1 MLNKGSTRS
10 KIFTRTRNNMLE
22 DIYKGIDEA
31 PISSE
36 KKKELKQRL
45 KVLASKHIKDP
56 LTSSATDC
64 FLSDL
69 NDIMDK
75 LPLSEGEKNA
85 LKSNLSRTV
94 RDNINKYQNDIRKI
108 ESKKDRT
115 SSDIDSSPEGDLEKS
130 LNKRRKERTSA
141 DDWSLDRDFGKS
153 PDKRRKERTSADD
166 RSLDR
171 DSNEDMFNK
180 GSTRSKIFTRTR
192 NNMLE
197 DIYKG
202 IDEAPISSE
211 KKKELKQR
219 LKFLAS
225 KHIKDPLTS
234 SATDCFLSDLN
245 DIMDKLPLSEGE
257 KNALKSNLSR
267 TIRDN
272 INKYQ
277 NDIQKLERKKD
288 RTSSDIDSSPEGDL
302 EKSLNKR
309 RKERTSADDWSLDR
323 DFGKS
328 PDKRRK
334 ERTSADDRSLDR
346 DSNEDMFNKGSTR
359 SKIFTRTRNNML
371 EDIYKGID
379 EAPIS
384 SEKKKELKQRLKVLA
399 SKHIKDPLTSSATDC
414 FLSDLNDIMDKLPLS
429 EGEKNALKSNLSRT
443 IRDNI
448 NKYQNDIQKL
458 ERKKDRT
465 SSDIDSSPEGD
476 LEKSLNKRR
485 KERTSADDR
494 SLDRD
499 SNEDMFNKGSTRSK
513 IFTRTRNNM
522 LEDIYKGIDEAPI
535 SSEKKKE
542 LKQRLKVLASKHI
555 KDPLTSSATDCFLS
569 DLNDIMDKL
578 PLSEGE
584 KNALKSNLSRTVR
597 GNINKYQ
604 NDIQKLERKKDI
616 TSSDIDSS
624 PEGDLEKSL
633 NKRRKE
639 RTSADDWSLD
649 RDFGKSPDKR
659 RKERTSADDRS
670 LDRDSNEDM
679 FNKGSTRSKIFTR
692 TRNNMLEDI
701 YKGIDEAPISSEKK
715 KELKQ
720 RLKVLASK
728 HIKDPLTSS
737 ATDCFLSDLN
747 DIMEKLPL
755 SEGEKNAL
763 KSNLSRTVRDNIN
776 KYQNDIRKIES
787 KKDRTSSDIDSSPE
801 GDLEKSLN
809 KRRKERTS
817 ADDWSLDRD
826 FGKSPDKRRK
836 ERTSADDRS
845 LDRDSNEDMFNKGST
860 RSKIFT
866 RTRNNMLED
875 IYKGIDEA
883 PISSEKKKELKQR
896 LKVLASKHIKDPL
909 TSSAT
914 DCFLSDLNDIMDK
927 LPLSEGEK
935 NALKSNLSRTVRGN
949 INKYQNDIQK
959 LERKKDRTSSDI
971 DSSPEGDLEKSLN
984 KRRKE
989 RTSADDWSL
998 DRDFGKSPDKR
1009 RKERTSADD
1018 RSLDRDSNEDMFN
1031 KGSTRSK
1038 IFTRT
1043 RNNMLED
1050 IYKGID
1056 EAPISSE
1063 KKKEL
1068 KQRLKFLASKHIKD
1082 PLTSSATDC
1091 FLSDLN
1097 DIMDKLPLSEDEKN
1111 ALKSNLSRTIRD
1123 NINKYQN
1130 DIQKIESKKDRTS
1143 SDIDSSP
1150 EGDLEKSLN
1159 KRRKE
1164 RTSADDRS
1172 LDRDSNEDMF
1182 NKGSTRSKI
1191 FTRTRNNML
1200 EDIYKGIDEAPIS
1213 SEKKKE
1219 LKQRLKF
1226 LASKHIKD
1234 PLTSSATDCFLS
1246 DLNDIMDKLPL
1257 SEGEKNALKSNLSRT
1272 VRGNINKYQ
1281 NDIRKIESKKDRT
1294 SSDIDSSP
1302 EGDLEKSL
1310 NKRRKERTS
1319 ADDWS
1324 LDRDF
1329 GKSPDKR
1336 RKERTSADDRSL
1348 DRDSNEDMFNKGS
1361 TRSKIFTRTRNNML
1375 EDIYKGI
1382 DEAPISSEKKKELKQ
1397 RLKVLASKH
1406 IKDPLTSSATDCF
1419 LSDLNDIM
1427 DKLPLSEGEKNA
1439 LKSNLSRTVRDNINK
1454 YQNDIQKLERKKDR
1468 TSSDIDSSPEGDLEK
1483 SLNKRRKGRTSTEID
1498 STQEEEFEKS
1508 PDKRRKE
1515 RTSADDWSLD
1525 RDFGKLPAKRK
1536 TERTSAEIDAPL
1548 DRDFEKSAGKRR
1560 KERTSAEG
1568 ADRSLDGD
1576 FDRSPDRRKSQR
1588 PSIEEADPSLERDHK
1603 KSTDRRKKQRT
1614 SFEEEEDLQKSPD
1627 TRKKQRTS
1635 IEEVDLDKSTDRRK
1649 KQRTSFEEADD
1660 SQERDLQ
1667 KSLDGRKKQK
1677 TSIEGAEFEKYPGK
1691 RKKDRTSVEEGDPSL
1706 DRDSNEEMLNK
1717 FGSTRSK
1724 IFNRTRNNIL
1734 EDIYKGIDGAP
1745 LSSEK
1750 KKELK
1755 QRVKFL
1761 ASKHLID
1768 PLTSSATDSFL
1779 SDINDIMD
1787 KLPLSEA
1794 EKNALKSNLSRT
1806 TRDNINKYQNDIHKM
1821 ERKKDRTSVEEGG
1834 DPSLDRDSNEEMF
1847 NKFGSTRSKI
1857 FTRTRNNILEDIY
1870 KGIDG
1875 APISSAKKKELKQR
1889 VKFLASK
1896 HLIDPLTSSAT
1907 DSFLSDINDIMD
1919 KLPLSED
1926 EKNTLK
1932 SNLSRSLRDNINKYQ
1947 KEINKIER
1955 KNLQTKED
1963 NYRNRRNKQ
1972 AADENPDSS
1981 SHVFRRKE
1989 TKSLEHVRSRA
2000 EHDIFQDEIEDDVK
2014 RHNITGEKAR
2024 VSLVSDDGTVLR
2036 GKESILQWITETVDE
2051 SDISDEKKKQI
2062 KIKLSKMARESWN
2075 EFENIQEALKVVIGE
2090 IDHGGEE
2097 DHRES
2102 DAYYDNVTDPND
2114 ESLESYQYSSMDDD
2128 EYGSGQGEK
2137 TLLPN
2142 NKTREKEICLQVMD
2156 KVIYNSPFVHEK
2168 KIGIESLIQDGTLSR
2183 FENTV
2188 EVAPIAKKKKQ
2199 QLKSIL
2205 KVMYELASTTI
2216 INMNKSQSEISNI
2229 IQQQRNIERKYKQFR
2244 RDGYRRRLI
2253 SLEEVNP
2260 YLAKESIMHGMENA
2274 IEISNIPYD
2283 QKKELHYKLDKMAA
2297 ENLQQP
2303 LSADVQKAVKTEIS
2317 RIMKE
2322 MPIPKDERSKLR
2334 RGLKH
2339 SVDDS
2344 LEFLRDATK
2353 NLELNVL
2360 SDVLRYTEKVN
2371 TEAPISKHEMEF
2383 KQKLSRI
2390 ANLEQPSSV
2399 DVQKSLN
2406 NEIEGILNELSIP
2419 TVENERFA
2427 YKNFN
2432 SPIFESTLNIPQLP
2446 ADKKKRIKSYWTEA
2460 VNENISVV
2468 QNEIADTEDGTR
2480 GKKISAEQ
2488 QRVKQELVL
2497 EAMKK
2502 TIEESNMPERKKK
2515 KIRKKLNAIAE
2526 DNKNDPLSAN
2536 VQKAL
2541 KVVVGEILVQIK
2553 KPKDDMSTPNLVG
2566 DVSAAQRQK
2575 RKKKSLTPLENIDPS
2590 LARVSILQGLDTT
2603 IENSN
2608 IHEENKREL
2617 QTKLNKM
2624 TEDKLQQPLSPDVK
2638 KAVKAGIGD
2647 ILKEIPI
2654 PKEERSKLRRGLK
2667 HSVDDSL
2674 ESLRDTSVREETH
2687 TTNLENIVENVL
2699 HDLENSLDDLNQNQ
2713 DNRDLVTSTRNNLI
2727 DRFYR
2732 TVEEAPIS
2740 AEQKPDLNQKLKD
2753 VAYQHLTG
2761 PLTSDPTENII
2772 DGIDNI
2778 LDQMPLSQDQKKK
2791 LRFDLTKNVYKTIQ
2805 EYKSKL
2811 ADIPWQTFKSK
2822 RDSTRNTHNISK
2834 TSINTQE
2841 FDSSQIKDRITPG
2854 KEENKRDERG
2864 GETITRTFISREVG
2878 DPSQAKAKTIPEE
2891 DENESDE
2898 RKGVTITKTF
2908 ISREVGD
2915 PSQAKDR
2922 IMPGKEENEPDERKG
2937 ETITKTF
2944 ITRKEGDA
2952 SQARARIIA
2961 EKGASPKHVL
2971 KDEEAPGKKGDK
2983 VKIPFEEIDP
2993 VKAKERILQD
3003 MEKAIEDAPISEEKK
3018 IELKKKL
3025 NKMVAEN
3032 LKRPLSEGTQDA
3044 MKNEI
3049 QEILKVLNIPE
3060 NEKNKLKN
3068 YLKQA
3073 VDENL
3078 SLLRLGES
3086 RSQIEHN
3093 IFYDL
3098 EDSVHGSPLFLKKET
3113 TVMNNEHYSN
3123 RPSSDDVQ
3131 FARKGNI
3138 PNDDRKR
3145 ISQTKQDSR
3154 TDKFTG
3160 RSLTPLEKVDPSLAR
3175 ESIMQGMEKT
3185 IENSAIPDEN
3195 KKELQNKLNKM
3206 ASDTLQQ
3213 PLSADVQ
3220 KAVKSGIGDILKEM
3234 PIPKEERSKLRRGL
3248 KHSVDQSLE
3257 SLRDS
3262 TKLKEHEKL
3271 EHNAPDKL
3279 SNIVKLSETSIVSK
3293 PDSLK
3298 ARFSN
3303 RPSSDDVQFPRK
3315 GNINDSPKVQTSTL
3329 GNNGELSKA
3338 NHIFEDI
3345 EKAIN
3350 DSPISEEKKAELRN
3364 KLSKMADG
3372 NIDLSPEGKDRLKNG
3387 IEGIINELP
3396 LLKADKN
3403 KLLSKVD
3410 ENFDSLIEKEKKE
3423 LQVLENLS
3431 KNNTIQAL
3439 EELIDEADIPEEM
3452 KNELKEK
3459 IKELAR
3465 NKFDRRLS
3473 NYVRDEFIDGI
3484 NDIIDGLDLPKDMKD
3499 KMKSEFKETVDDGL
3513 SVFLKLKQM
3522 HPSIHPQSMQKEGE
3536 KVHDLTEFDPEKAKE
3551 SIKMGIKRS
3560 VKRSLLPSLAKKKLQ
3575 SELADMI
3582 DKEELIY
3589 KATKKE
3595 DVDPSYIKKLESS
3608 IMRELRDTGLSGDI
3622 DSIRSKL
3629 IEKIMRETH
3638 LPEEEAMK
3646 LADQIIKRGLGMPP
3660 SFGAQG
3666 KRGLIALSAAEI
3678 LNKMP
3683 YSADDELALE
3693 ERRKIFEDKCHN
3705 DISDAITNAVD
3716 KSSLPEDKKTDLKST
3731 LLSKLD
3737 EELQKKP
3744 IANQQDFYNFTDDIL
3759 ENCKN
3764 IVDNESDIPSD
3775 NKSELK
3781 TLLDNE
3787 FNKKMFESKCK
3798 YFFTPAI
3805 NNAVDR
3811 SSISETT
3818 KAHLKSTLLNKLD
3831 ENIQKKPITTQE
3843 DLEFMNNDLLKDF
3856 KKMINNRTDISNEQK
3871 TELKALLDEELN
3883 KKMFQNKC
3891 QNFIADAITDAVDKS
3906 TITETQKTD
3915 LAPKLL
3921 SKLDENVQKTS
3932 ILSQKDFDNATAE
3945 ILKDSKEIV
3954 DNEPDISI
3962 DNKNEL
3968 KKLLD
3973 EAFNKKMFENKCK
3986 NLIST
3991 GIHNAINRS
4000 SMAEDKKLDLI
4011 SSLESKLDESTRK
4024 TTMASQEDF
4033 NKLVDEMLK
4042 DSKEIVDNNEFDIS
4056 NDQKTEVKSLLEEE
4070 FEKLKF
4076 KNKCQNVIANAIID
4090 AVERS
4095 SNPES
4100 VKADMK
4106 PLLLSKLQGQ
4116 LEKTPITN
4124 QTDLENFM
4132 PKILGEEKNVVNDQ
4146 PDMPIDKKNE
4156 LKSLLEEEFK
4166 NKMFENKCQ
4175 DLIATAVTNAVD
4187 RSSSPDS
4194 IKEGLIPLLLNKLE
4208 EQFQKTPITTQK
4220 DFENFVPELMWEEKN
4235 IVDNYS
4241 DMPMDKQSELKA
4253 LLDEEFKNKIFE
4265 NKCANLIS
4273 TAITNAVDK
4282 SSNPESVKEDLKPSL
4297 LVQLNENF
4305 QKSPIL
4311 TQNDFE
4317 RMAPKLLL
4325 DSKKIVDNRTDIPTD
4340 KKKEL
4345 ILLLEE
4351 EFKQKMF
4358 ENKGQ
4363 HLISTAVS
4371 DAINQSSIP
4380 EITKADL
4387 KSSILNK
4394 LDEKIQQHPIATIQ
4408 DLEYIKNEIL
4418 NDSKDIVDNEHN
4430 IDNDEKTEVKF
4441 LLTEALDGLN
4451 DVIKSLRV
4459 SFEGLRDDVRKF
4471 NRSAS
4476 IQIPQ
4481 EYTENLSKLIQ
4492 SWVEALPVA
4501 IDPAAQPGVVKD
4513 LTNDIIDRLKYL
4525 KVQDGAICSN
4535 KDELENLKYQ
4545 VFRRFNK
4552 LVHHQDMP
4560 PIMEATP
4567 ELFKMITGLGAPDN
4581 YPGLRHPSITDG
4593 QDGGS
4598 TRPTAK
4604 ELEEI
4609 RKKMNGEIGDIL
4621 ANCGLDEKER
4631 EALQASLGN
4640 ELERLA
4646 KSGATPEEMRR
4657 ALIEKIKKESNM
4669 TDEEAEQLAD
4679 KLLGVAKNLSLAS
4692 KFQGAGRPSVNRT
4705 SQMRDRPSQSQKRDS
4720 SKQRRD
4726 SYPPGKSRDISAARR
4741 WPCCGKSPVQRK
4753 DFQEAMLRELG
4764 DVFHGCPMSEEKRK
4778 LMERQLAEQ
4787 YARELG
4793 IPLED
4798 GDFSDRKLDPVIT
4811 ATVND
4816 WVRALPIT
4824 ITTNQ
4829 EDNDLEN
4836 DKLELITRLNEII
4849 PMGDFSKVNGEVH
4862 RFMQRVPLDP
4872 ELKNDEEFMNKKSR
4886 ELIDNLISG
4895 ARRRGSRYG
4904 MSFNGLTDYI
4914 EAWLN
4919 NLHIDDP
4926 TKGEEQM
4933 KDMKKDMAY
4942 NLVHKIGEMN
4952 VDPEIF
4958 NDNLLYED
4966 VLRDEIENMLA
4977 GVTIT
4982 DPNLQELKDELVA
4995 KALEAR
5001 RRAHDEMVG
5010 QNYKQNLRDT
5020 ISNMLPDQR
5029 NMSYD
5034 EQASLEILK
5043 DQLADA
5049 FINLHYSGNDDN
5061 LRGQIKRK
5069 ISSEIAA
5076 FCNNYMRR
5084 HPGIPLNSQK
5094 LNYDLYTALNDVPL
5108 PCGDSM
5114 RYEVEQARIREEI
5127 DEWVRDLPL
5136 EPQSAAELLARN
5148 KMVYVLSKKIF
5159 DIEVEADDKV
5169 ELMRK
5174 RILEFLNKMPVR
5186 PSENLNALAE
5196 RLIDKLN
5203 ATELYRRFS
5212 ESANVTIDAFG
5223 NAIPSPG
5230 PPCTNAPNSPTCPY
5244 FKTRMN
5250 LLPSSPCTR
5259 TFQSDRTVEHTR
5271 PRRTFPCTLSP
5282 EDMAHLER
5290 IRRRACLSPKCVS
5303 SLLKNKRNAAVG
5315 PKPVDTES
5323 QTDIRANAGPVCP
5336 TNDDRQPRPCPG
5348 VQTSTSRASG
5358 IQTKNRPTSSCNM
5371 QTEGEVDP
5379 QIIVKEFYWDSPDN
5393 SKRMPC
5399 HQTGPQPYQQ
5409 PATGPCN
5416 LSGTAPCQSPYYPP
5430 SGSPYQQSGSPYQLS
5445 PPLQQPGASLYPRT
5459 SPGPS
5464 TLSGTSSYLP
5474 SGPPCHQMGT
5484 SPFQSFSHR
5493 PPHQTGRSPSHP
5505 PSRPPCHPPSHPS
5518 SRSPCHRSS
5527 SPHYTPGSF
5536 SSHQNYLSPQASPTH
5551 QGQSI
5556 SAQRMPCDFSSYKAP
5571 PSHSHRESCSQ
5582 WSSRGFDDRTSRRS
5596 SPCSRSPPASP
5607 HLSPFSS
5614 PFGPNHQSTPLNSPG
5629 YSCRLSDSRMQK
5641 RDGLQD
5647 QIPCT
5652 SSRQSRRERV
5662 IELGSLDD
5670 LRHPRPSKK
5679 RNSNNWSS
5687 KCSDEENSWGSPVM
5701 RRVILDE
5708 GIDEQRMMERELGQG
5723 QREERVKCKCK
5734 DRLSLKSTR
5743 SQTFHTQCA
5752 TTTSEEGHNSNH
5764 LTRCSKCCGL
5774 HCPYPSFL
5782 YFRE

>member
-1 MLNKGSTRS
+1 M
-10 KIFTRTRNNMLE
+10 
-22 DIYKGIDEA
+22 
-31 PISSE
+31 
-36 KKKELKQRL
+36 
-45 KVLASKHIKDP
+45 
-56 LTSSATDC
+56 
-64 FLSDL
+64 
-69 NDIMDK
+69 
-75 LPLSEGEKNA
+75 
-85 LKSNLSRTV
+85 
-94 RDNINKYQNDIRKI
+94 
-108 ESKKDRT
+108 
-115 SSDIDSSPEGDLEKS
+115 
-130 LNKRRKERTSA
+130 
-141 DDWSLDRDFGKS
+141 
-153 PDKRRKERTSADD
+153 
-166 RSLDR
+166 
-171 DSNEDMFNK
+171 
-180 GSTRSKIFTRTR
+180 
-192 NNMLE
+192 
-197 DIYKG
+197 
-202 IDEAPISSE
+202 
-211 KKKELKQR
+211 
-219 LKFLAS
+219 
-225 KHIKDPLTS
+225 
-234 SATDCFLSDLN
+234 
-245 DIMDKLPLSEGE
+245 
-257 KNALKSNLSR
+257 
-267 TIRDN
+267 
-272 INKYQ
+272 
-277 NDIQKLERKKD
+277 
-288 RTSSDIDSSPEGDL
+288 
-302 EKSLNKR
+302 
-309 RKERTSADDWSLDR
+309 
-323 DFGKS
+323 
-328 PDKRRK
+328 
-334 ERTSADDRSLDR
+334 
-346 DSNEDMFNKGSTR
+346 
-359 SKIFTRTRNNML
+359 
-371 EDIYKGID
+371 
-379 EAPIS
+379 
-384 SEKKKELKQRLKVLA
+384 
-399 SKHIKDPLTSSATDC
+399 
-414 FLSDLNDIMDKLPLS
+414 
-429 EGEKNALKSNLSRT
+429 
-443 IRDNI
+443 
-448 NKYQNDIQKL
+448 
-458 ERKKDRT
+458 
-465 SSDIDSSPEGD
+465 
-476 LEKSLNKRR
+476 
-485 KERTSADDR
+485 
-494 SLDRD
+494 
-499 SNEDMFNKGSTRSK
+499 
-513 IFTRTRNNM
+513 
-522 LEDIYKGIDEAPI
+522 
-535 SSEKKKE
+535 
-542 LKQRLKVLASKHI
+542 
-555 KDPLTSSATDCFLS
+555 
-569 DLNDIMDKL
+569 
-578 PLSEGE
+578 
-584 KNALKSNLSRTVR
+584 
-597 GNINKYQ
+597 
-604 NDIQKLERKKDI
+604 
-616 TSSDIDSS
+616 
-624 PEGDLEKSL
+624 
-633 NKRRKE
+633 
-639 RTSADDWSLD
+639 
-649 RDFGKSPDKR
+649 
-659 RKERTSADDRS
+659 
-670 LDRDSNEDM
+670 
-679 FNKGSTRSKIFTR
+679 
-692 TRNNMLEDI
+692 
-701 YKGIDEAPISSEKK
+701 
-715 KELKQ
+715 
-720 RLKVLASK
+720 
-728 HIKDPLTSS
+728 
-737 ATDCFLSDLN
+737 
-747 DIMEKLPL
+747 
-755 SEGEKNAL
+755 
-763 KSNLSRTVRDNIN
+763 
-776 KYQNDIRKIES
+776 
-787 KKDRTSSDIDSSPE
+787 
-801 GDLEKSLN
+801 
-809 KRRKERTS
+809 
-817 ADDWSLDRD
+817 
-826 FGKSPDKRRK
+826 
-836 ERTSADDRS
+836 
-845 LDRDSNEDMFNKGST
+845 
-860 RSKIFT
+860 
-866 RTRNNMLED
+866 
-875 IYKGIDEA
+875 
-883 PISSEKKKELKQR
+883 
-896 LKVLASKHIKDPL
+896 
-909 TSSAT
+909 
-914 DCFLSDLNDIMDK
+914 
-927 LPLSEGEK
+927 
-935 NALKSNLSRTVRGN
+935 
-949 INKYQNDIQK
+949 
-959 LERKKDRTSSDI
+959 
-971 DSSPEGDLEKSLN
+971 
-984 KRRKE
+984 
-989 RTSADDWSL
+989 
-998 DRDFGKSPDKR
+998 
-1009 RKERTSADD
+1009 
-1018 RSLDRDSNEDMFN
+1018 
-1031 KGSTRSK
+1031 
-1038 IFTRT
+1038 
-1043 RNNMLED
+1043 
-1050 IYKGID
+1050 
-1056 EAPISSE
+1056 
-1063 KKKEL
+1063 
-1068 KQRLKFLASKHIKD
+1068 
-1082 PLTSSATDC
+1082 
-1091 FLSDLN
+1091 
-1097 DIMDKLPLSEDEKN
+1097 
-1111 ALKSNLSRTIRD
+1111 
-1123 NINKYQN
+1123 
-1130 DIQKIESKKDRTS
+1130 
-1143 SDIDSSP
+1143 
-1150 EGDLEKSLN
+1150 
-1159 KRRKE
+1159 
-1164 RTSADDRS
+1164 
-1172 LDRDSNEDMF
+1172 
-1182 NKGSTRSKI
+1182 
-1191 FTRTRNNML
+1191 
-1200 EDIYKGIDEAPIS
+1200 
-1213 SEKKKE
+1213 
-1219 LKQRLKF
+1219 
-1226 LASKHIKD
+1226 
-1234 PLTSSATDCFLS
+1234 
-1246 DLNDIMDKLPL
+1246 
-1257 SEGEKNALKSNLSRT
+1257 
-1272 VRGNINKYQ
+1272 
-1281 NDIRKIESKKDRT
+1281 
-1294 SSDIDSSP
+1294 
-1302 EGDLEKSL
+1302 
-1310 NKRRKERTS
+1310 
-1319 ADDWS
+1319 
-1324 LDRDF
+1324 
-1329 GKSPDKR
+1329 
-1336 RKERTSADDRSL
+1336 
-1348 DRDSNEDMFNKGS
+1348 
-1361 TRSKIFTRTRNNML
+1361 
-1375 EDIYKGI
+1375 
-1382 DEAPISSEKKKELKQ
+1382 
-1397 RLKVLASKH
+1397 
-1406 IKDPLTSSATDCF
+1406 
-1419 LSDLNDIM
+1419 
-1427 DKLPLSEGEKNA
+1427 
-1439 LKSNLSRTVRDNINK
+1439 
-1454 YQNDIQKLERKKDR
+1454 
-1468 TSSDIDSSPEGDLEK
+1468 
-1483 SLNKRRKGRTSTEID
+1483 
-1498 STQEEEFEKS
+1498 
-1508 PDKRRKE
+1508 
-1515 RTSADDWSLD
+1515 
-1525 RDFGKLPAKRK
+1525 
-1536 TERTSAEIDAPL
+1536 
-1548 DRDFEKSAGKRR
+1548 
-1560 KERTSAEG
+1560 
-1568 ADRSLDGD
+1568 
-1576 FDRSPDRRKSQR
+1576 
-1588 PSIEEADPSLERDHK
+1588 
-1603 KSTDRRKKQRT
+1603 
-1614 SFEEEEDLQKSPD
+1614 
-1627 TRKKQRTS
+1627 
-1635 IEEVDLDKSTDRRK
+1635 
-1649 KQRTSFEEADD
+1649 
-1660 SQERDLQ
+1660 
-1667 KSLDGRKKQK
+1667 
-1677 TSIEGAEFEKYPGK
+1677 
-1691 RKKDRTSVEEGDPSL
+1691 
-1706 DRDSNEEMLNK
+1706 
-1717 FGSTRSK
+1717 
-1724 IFNRTRNNIL
+1724 
-1734 EDIYKGIDGAP
+1734 
-1745 LSSEK
+1745 
-1750 KKELK
+1750 
-1755 QRVKFL
+1755 
-1761 ASKHLID
+1761 
-1768 PLTSSATDSFL
+1768 
-1779 SDINDIMD
+1779 
-1787 KLPLSEA
+1787 
-1794 EKNALKSNLSRT
+1794 
-1806 TRDNINKYQNDIHKM
+1806 
-1821 ERKKDRTSVEEGG
+1821 
-1834 DPSLDRDSNEEMF
+1834 
-1847 NKFGSTRSKI
+1847 
-1857 FTRTRNNILEDIY
+1857 
-1870 KGIDG
+1870 
-1875 APISSAKKKELKQR
+1875 
-1889 VKFLASK
+1889 
-1896 HLIDPLTSSAT
+1896 
-1907 DSFLSDINDIMD
+1907 NDIMD

-2114 ESLESYQYSSMDDD
+2114 ESLESYQYSSVDDD

-2188 EVAPIAKKKKQ
+2188 EVAPIAKNKKQ

-2229 IQQQRNIERKYKQFR
+2229 IQHQRNIERKYKQFR

-2274 IEISNIPYD
+2274 IDISNIPYE
-2283 QKKELHYKLDKMAA
+2283 QKKELQYKLDKMAA

-2371 TEAPISKHEMEF
+2371 AEAPISKHEMEL

-2399 DVQKSLN
+2399 DVQESLN

-2480 GKKISAEQ
+2480 GKQISAEQ

-2515 KIRKKLNAIAE
+2515 KIRKKLNSIAE

-2624 TEDKLQQPLSPDVK
+2624 TEDKLQQPLSADVQ

-2841 FDSSQIKDRITPG
+2841 FDSSRIKDRITPG

-2864 GETITRTFISREVG
+2864 GETITKTFISREVG

-2952 SQARARIIA
+2952 SQARARIIP

-3145 ISQTKQDSR
+3145 ISQTKQDCR

-3271 EHNAPDKL
+3271 EHNPPDKL

-3372 NIDLSPEGKDRLKNG
+3372 NIDLSPEGKDRIKNG

-3522 HPSIHPQSMQKEGE
+3522 HPSIHPQSMQKGGE

-3683 YSADDELALE
+3683 YSADDELAME

-3705 DISDAITNAVD
+3705 EISDAITNAVD
-3716 KSSLPEDKKTDLKST
+3716 QSSLPEDKKTDLKST

-3787 FNKKMFESKCK
+3787 FKKKMFESKCK

-3856 KKMINNRTDISNEQK
+3856 KKMINNRTDISNDQK

-3906 TITETQKTD
+3906 SITETQKTD

-4090 AVERS
+4090 AVDRS

-4481 EYTENLSKLIQ
+4481 EYTENLSKLIET
-4492 SWVEALPVA
+4492 WVEALPVA

-4581 YPGLRHPSITDG
+4581 YPGLRHPSIT
-4593 QDGGS
+4593 GGVVLK
-4598 TRPTAK
+4598 P
-4604 ELEEI
+4604 
-4609 RKKMNGEIGDIL
+4609 
-4621 ANCGLDEKER
+4621 
-4631 EALQASLGN
+4631 
-4640 ELERLA
+4640 RLW
-4646 KSGATPEEMRR
+4646 G
-4657 ALIEKIKKESNM
+4657 
-4669 TDEEAEQLAD
+4669 
-4679 KLLGVAKNLSLAS
+4679 
-4692 KFQGAGRPSVNRT
+4692 FRT
-4705 SQMRDRPSQSQKRDS
+4705 S
-4720 SKQRRD
+4720 
-4726 SYPPGKSRDISAARR
+4726 
-4741 WPCCGKSPVQRK
+4741 V
-4753 DFQEAMLRELG
+4753 
-4764 DVFHGCPMSEEKRK
+4764 
-4778 LMERQLAEQ
+4778 
-4787 YARELG
+4787 
-4793 IPLED
+4793 
-4798 GDFSDRKLDPVIT
+4798 
-4811 ATVND
+4811 
-4816 WVRALPIT
+4816 
-4824 ITTNQ
+4824 
-4829 EDNDLEN
+4829 
-4836 DKLELITRLNEII
+4836 
-4849 PMGDFSKVNGEVH
+4849 
-4862 RFMQRVPLDP
+4862 
-4872 ELKNDEEFMNKKSR
+4872 
-4886 ELIDNLISG
+4886 
-4895 ARRRGSRYG
+4895 
-4904 MSFNGLTDYI
+4904 
-4914 EAWLN
+4914 
-4919 NLHIDDP
+4919 
-4926 TKGEEQM
+4926 
-4933 KDMKKDMAY
+4933 
-4942 NLVHKIGEMN
+4942 
-4952 VDPEIF
+4952 
-4958 NDNLLYED
+4958 
-4966 VLRDEIENMLA
+4966 
-4977 GVTIT
+4977 
-4982 DPNLQELKDELVA
+4982 
-4995 KALEAR
+4995 
-5001 RRAHDEMVG
+5001 
-5010 QNYKQNLRDT
+5010 
-5020 ISNMLPDQR
+5020 
-5029 NMSYD
+5029 
-5034 EQASLEILK
+5034 
-5043 DQLADA
+5043 
-5049 FINLHYSGNDDN
+5049 
-5061 LRGQIKRK
+5061 
-5069 ISSEIAA
+5069 
-5076 FCNNYMRR
+5076 
-5084 HPGIPLNSQK
+5084 
-5094 LNYDLYTALNDVPL
+5094 
-5108 PCGDSM
+5108 
-5114 RYEVEQARIREEI
+5114 
-5127 DEWVRDLPL
+5127 
-5136 EPQSAAELLARN
+5136 
-5148 KMVYVLSKKIF
+5148 
-5159 DIEVEADDKV
+5159 
-5169 ELMRK
+5169 
-5174 RILEFLNKMPVR
+5174 
-5186 PSENLNALAE
+5186 
-5196 RLIDKLN
+5196 
-5203 ATELYRRFS
+5203 
-5212 ESANVTIDAFG
+5212 
-5223 NAIPSPG
+5223 
-5230 PPCTNAPNSPTCPY
+5230 
-5244 FKTRMN
+5244 
-5250 LLPSSPCTR
+5250 
-5259 TFQSDRTVEHTR
+5259 
-5271 PRRTFPCTLSP
+5271 
-5282 EDMAHLER
+5282 
-5290 IRRRACLSPKCVS
+5290 
-5303 SLLKNKRNAAVG
+5303 
-5315 PKPVDTES
+5315 
-5323 QTDIRANAGPVCP
+5323 
-5336 TNDDRQPRPCPG
+5336 
-5348 VQTSTSRASG
+5348 
-5358 IQTKNRPTSSCNM
+5358 
-5371 QTEGEVDP
+5371 
-5379 QIIVKEFYWDSPDN
+5379 
-5393 SKRMPC
+5393 
-5399 HQTGPQPYQQ
+5399 
-5409 PATGPCN
+5409 
-5416 LSGTAPCQSPYYPP
+5416 
-5430 SGSPYQQSGSPYQLS
+5430 
-5445 PPLQQPGASLYPRT
+5445 
-5459 SPGPS
+5459 
-5464 TLSGTSSYLP
+5464 
-5474 SGPPCHQMGT
+5474 
-5484 SPFQSFSHR
+5484 
-5493 PPHQTGRSPSHP
+5493 
-5505 PSRPPCHPPSHPS
+5505 
-5518 SRSPCHRSS
+5518 
-5527 SPHYTPGSF
+5527 
-5536 SSHQNYLSPQASPTH
+5536 
-5551 QGQSI
+5551 
-5556 SAQRMPCDFSSYKAP
+5556 
-5571 PSHSHRESCSQ
+5571 
-5582 WSSRGFDDRTSRRS
+5582 
-5596 SPCSRSPPASP
+5596 
-5607 HLSPFSS
+5607 
-5614 PFGPNHQSTPLNSPG
+5614 
-5629 YSCRLSDSRMQK
+5629 
-5641 RDGLQD
+5641 
-5647 QIPCT
+5647 
-5652 SSRQSRRERV
+5652 
-5662 IELGSLDD
+5662 
-5670 LRHPRPSKK
+5670 
-5679 RNSNNWSS
+5679 
-5687 KCSDEENSWGSPVM
+5687 
-5701 RRVILDE
+5701 
-5708 GIDEQRMMERELGQG
+5708 
-5723 QREERVKCKCK
+5723 
-5734 DRLSLKSTR
+5734 
-5743 SQTFHTQCA
+5743 
-5752 TTTSEEGHNSNH
+5752 GHNNCES
-5764 LTRCSKCCGL
+5764 
-5774 HCPYPSFL
+5774 
-5782 YFRE
+5782 